1 MPHKNKTK
9 KMFGIV
15 TDCLKMNIYNDP
27 NENSEAITN
36 VNCLD
41 QVMVDPDSSTDE
53 WYAVCTSFGIEGF
66 CMKKFVAICQ

>member
-1 MPHKNKTK
+1 
-9 KMFGIV
+9 MFGIV
-15 TDCLKMNIYNDP
+15 TNCLKMNIYNDP

>member
-1 MPHKNKTK
+1 
-9 KMFGIV
+9 MFGIV

-53 WYAVCTSFGIEGF
+53 WYA
-66 CMKKFVAICQ
+66 FVLPLELRVFV

>member
-1 MPHKNKTK
+1 MSHKNKTK

-15 TDCLKMNIYNDP
+15 TDCLKMNIYNEP

-41 QVMVDPDSSTDE
+41 QVMVDPDYSTDE

>member
-1 MPHKNKTK
+1 MSHKNKTK

-15 TDCLKMNIYNDP
+15 TDCLKMNIYNEP

-41 QVMVDPDSSTDE
+41 QVMVDPDSFTDE